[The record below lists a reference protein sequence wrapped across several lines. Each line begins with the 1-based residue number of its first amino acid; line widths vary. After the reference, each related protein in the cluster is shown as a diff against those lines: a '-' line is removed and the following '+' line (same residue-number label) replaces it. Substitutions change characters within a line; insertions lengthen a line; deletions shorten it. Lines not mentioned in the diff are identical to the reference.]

1 MSGLKY
7 WLWLTN
13 RQGLDSAGVLT
24 VLDYFVTPERAYY
37 ADREEYEQLPLS
49 PKAQAGLCSKELEG
63 ADRILADCQRLSL
76 RIMTLRDGDYP
87 ERLRQISAP
96 PAVLYIRGRTF
107 DFDEEAA
114 IAVVGSRNPSQY
126 GEMAASK
133 LGMELASGGALV
145 LSGIA
150 EGLDTCAIKGALKA
164 GGPVVSVLGGGVDVP
179 YPAVNRYLYED
190 VAAAGA
196 LISEY
201 PPGTE
206 PKGFHFPRRNR
217 ILSGLALGVL
227 AVECQLHSGTMS
239 TVRHAMDQDR
249 DIFAIPGAIDAPM
262 SEGTNWLIQQ
272 GAKLV
277 TRGEDILEEYRS
289 RFPGRLGRRELLSAQ
304 AVQQRLEDLEREK
317 PAAPME
323 KAKPVEE
330 KQPPL
335 ERVPKAEQAD
345 RFTDDQLA
353 ILRALGEESRSAEEL
368 VEQTGI
374 PARRILSALTMLQVS
389 RAVEEGPGRR
399 FFALLRLET

>member
-7 WLWLTN
+7 WLWLTT
-13 RQGLDSAGVLT
+13 RQGLDAAGVLT

-37 ADREEYEQLPLS
+37 ADREEYDQLPLA
-49 PKAQAGLCSKELEG
+49 PKARSGLYSKELDS
-63 ADRILADCQRLSL
+63 ADRILGDCQRLSL

-96 PAVLYIRGRTF
+96 PAVLYVRGKLF

-114 IAVVGSRNPSQY
+114 IAVVGSRRPSQY
-126 GEMAASK
+126 GEMAAAK
-133 LGMELASGGALV
+133 LGMELAAGGALV

-150 EGLDTCAIKGALKA
+150 EGLDTCALKGALKA
-164 GGPVVSVLGGGVDVP
+164 GGPVVSVLGGGIDVP

-217 ILSGLALGVL
+217 ILSGLSLGVL
-227 AVECQLHSGTMS
+227 AVECKLHSGTMS

-249 DIFAIPGAIDAPM
+249 DVFAIPGAIDAPM

-289 RFPGRLGRRELLSAQ
+289 CFPGRLGRREPLSPQ
-304 AVQQRLEDLEREK
+304 AVQQRLEDVERETVASVKQEMPDEEQK
-317 PAAPME
+317 PH
-323 KAKPVEE
+323 
-330 KQPPL
+330 L
-335 ERVPKAEQAD
+335 ERVPRAEQAD

-353 ILRALGEESRSAEEL
+353 ILRALGEESCSADEL
-368 VEQTGI
+368 VERTGI
-374 PARRILSALTMLQVS
+374 PARRILSALTMLQVE
-389 RAVEEGPGRR
+389 RVVEEGAGRR
-399 FFALLRLET
+399 FSALLRLET

>member
-7 WLWLTN
+7 WLWLTT
-13 RQGLDSAGVLT
+13 RQGLDAAGVLT

-37 ADREEYEQLPLS
+37 ADREEYDQLPLA
-49 PKAQAGLCSKELEG
+49 PKARSGLYSKELDS
-63 ADRILADCQRLSL
+63 ADRILGDCQRLSL

-96 PAVLYIRGRTF
+96 PAVLYVRGKLF

-114 IAVVGSRNPSQY
+114 IAVVGSRRPSQY
-126 GEMAASK
+126 GEMAAAK
-133 LGMELASGGALV
+133 LGMELAAGGALV

-150 EGLDTCAIKGALKA
+150 EGLDTCALKGALKA

-227 AVECQLHSGTMS
+227 AVECKLHSGTMS

-289 RFPGRLGRRELLSAQ
+289 RFPGRLGRREPLSPQ
-304 AVQQRLEDLEREK
+304 VVQQRLEDVERETVASVKQEMPDEEQK
-317 PAAPME
+317 PR
-323 KAKPVEE
+323 
-330 KQPPL
+330 L
-335 ERVPKAEQAD
+335 ERVPRAEQAD

-353 ILRALGEESRSAEEL
+353 ILRALGEDSCSADEL
-368 VEQTGI
+368 VERTGI
-374 PARRILSALTMLQVS
+374 PARRILSALTMLQVE
-389 RAVEEGPGRR
+389 RVVEESAGRR
-399 FFALLRLET
+399 FSALLRLET

>member
-7 WLWLTN
+7 WLWLTT
-13 RQGLDSAGVLT
+13 RQGLDAAGVLT

-37 ADREEYEQLPLS
+37 ADREEYDQLPLA
-49 PKAQAGLCSKELEG
+49 PKARSGLYSKELDS
-63 ADRILADCQRLSL
+63 ADRILGDCQRLSL

-96 PAVLYIRGRTF
+96 PAVLYVRGKLF

-114 IAVVGSRNPSQY
+114 IAVVGSRRPSQY
-126 GEMAASK
+126 GEMAAAK
-133 LGMELASGGALV
+133 LGMELAAGGALV

-150 EGLDTCAIKGALKA
+150 EGLDTCALKGALKA
-164 GGPVVSVLGGGVDVP
+164 GGPVVSVLGGGIDVP

-217 ILSGLALGVL
+217 ILSGLSLGVL
-227 AVECQLHSGTMS
+227 AVECKLHSGTMS

-289 RFPGRLGRRELLSAQ
+289 RFPGRLGRREPLSPQ
-304 AVQQRLEDLEREK
+304 AVQQRLEDVEREAEASVRQETPDEEQK
-317 PAAPME
+317 PH
-323 KAKPVEE
+323 
-330 KQPPL
+330 L
-335 ERVPKAEQAD
+335 ERVSRAEQAD

-353 ILRALGEESRSAEEL
+353 ILRALGEESCSADEL
-368 VEQTGI
+368 VERTGI
-374 PARRILSALTMLQVS
+374 PARRILSALTMLQVE
-389 RAVEEGPGRR
+389 RVVEESAGRR
-399 FFALLRLET
+399 FSALLRLET

>member
-7 WLWLTN
+7 WLWLTT
-13 RQGLDSAGVLT
+13 RQGLDAAGVLT

-37 ADREEYEQLPLS
+37 ADREEYDQLPLA
-49 PKAQAGLCSKELEG
+49 PKARSGLYSKELDS
-63 ADRILADCQRLSL
+63 ADRILGDCQRLSL

-96 PAVLYIRGRTF
+96 PAVLYVRGKLF

-114 IAVVGSRNPSQY
+114 IAVVGSRRPSQY
-126 GEMAASK
+126 GEMAAAK
-133 LGMELASGGALV
+133 LGMELAAGGALV

-150 EGLDTCAIKGALKA
+150 EGLDTCALKGALKA
-164 GGPVVSVLGGGVDVP
+164 GGPVVSVLGGGIDVP

-227 AVECQLHSGTMS
+227 AVECKLHSGTMS

-289 RFPGRLGRRELLSAQ
+289 RFPGRLGRREPLSPQ
-304 AVQQRLEDLEREK
+304 AVQQRLEDVEQETVASVKQEMPDEDQK
-317 PAAPME
+317 PR
-323 KAKPVEE
+323 
-330 KQPPL
+330 L
-335 ERVPKAEQAD
+335 ERVPRAEQAD

-353 ILRALGEESRSAEEL
+353 ILRALGEESCSADEL
-368 VEQTGI
+368 VERTGI
-374 PARRILSALTMLQVS
+374 PARRILSALTMLQVE
-389 RAVEEGPGRR
+389 RVVEESAGRR
-399 FFALLRLET
+399 FSALLRLET